1 MGAVILVVEDDIASL
16 NLATYLLE
24 HSGHRV
30 HQAEDGQQGLQTA
43 RSLQPAAD
51 LILSDIQMPVMDGHA
66 FLTALRQDDALADIP
81 VVAITAFS
89 MRGDEQKILASG
101 FDGYI
106 SKPID
111 PEGFVRQVE
120 HWLPANS
127 QS

>member
-1 MGAVILVVEDDIASL
+1 MTAVILVVEDDIASL
-16 NLATYLLE
+16 DLVTYLLE
-24 HSGHRV
+24 HAGHQV
-30 HQAEDGQQGLQTA
+30 HRAEDGEEGLQLA
-43 RSLQPAAD
+43 CSLQPPAD
-51 LILSDIQMPVMDGHA
+51 LILSDIQMPKMDGYQ
-66 FLTALRQDDALADIP
+66 LLQTLRKERALADIP

-111 PEGFVRQVE
+111 PERFISQVE
-120 HWLPANS
+120 HWLPTLR